1 MLLAIGIILLVL
13 GAAILLAM
21 VIDDVDVEL
30 LSLPALLLI
39 AGGFGIYLG
48 NIEENRKTEI
58 QEQLVREVTIMVNN
72 EVLYT
77 GLFKGESSLPE
88 SYVRYMEN
96 GDKLNVLY
104 NDVKVKEDHEK

>member
-1 MLLAIGIILLVL
+1 MLLAIGIILVIFAGL
-13 GAAILLAM
+13 GSIVILM
-21 VIDDVDVEL
+21 DDRGLNEL
-30 LSLPALLLI
+30 WGTGLFFI
-39 AGGFGIYLG
+39 IGFSCIYFG
-48 NIEENRKTEI
+48 NIEEDRKTEI

-88 SYVRYMEN
+88 SYVRHMQN